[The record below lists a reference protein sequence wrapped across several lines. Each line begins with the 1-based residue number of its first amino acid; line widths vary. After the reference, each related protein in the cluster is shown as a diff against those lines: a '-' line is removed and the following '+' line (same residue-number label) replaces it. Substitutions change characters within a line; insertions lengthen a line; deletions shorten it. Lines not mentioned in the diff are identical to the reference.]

1 MTKMSNDMDKIF
13 FNEIMREYD
22 LIRIKNKKEADMKK
36 KNLYERYPEL
46 DELEKKISEIG
57 LSVAKLVLKKFDMK
71 EIEKLKKE
79 SQILVEKYNFIF
91 KKIGLSKNYF
101 EVYDCKICHDTG
113 FINNKKCDCLKKK
126 LVEKYCNMSSLGK
139 ILEQENFA
147 NFNFKYYEGESLK
160 LIKKAYKA
168 SLLFVKYFGVRFKN
182 LFFYG
187 DTGLGKTFLCNCI
200 AKEILNM
207 GKSVLYKTAPE
218 LFKMLDEIR
227 FSNYEKNI
235 EREKIIFDCDL
246 LIIDDL
252 GSEYQTRPLESDLFN
267 TINLRLLNKK
277 PVIISTNMNAN
288 ELPEFYKQRIVSR
301 IYGYYD
307 MFEFVGEDIRI
318 KKRM

>member
-13 FNEIMREYD
+13 FNEILREYD
-22 LIRIKNKKEADMKK
+22 LIRIKNKKRADMKK
-36 KNLYERYPEL
+36 KKLYIRYPEL
-46 DELEKKISEIG
+46 DELEKKINEIG
-57 LSVAKLVLKKFDMK
+57 LKISKLVLKKFDMK

-79 SQILVEKYNFIF
+79 NRILVEKYDFIL
-91 KKIGLSKNYF
+91 KKIGLSKNDL

-113 FINNKKCDCLKKK
+113 FVNNKKCDCLKKK
-126 LVEKYCNMSSLGK
+126 LVEKYCNMSCLNK

-147 NFNFKYYEGESLK
+147 NFNFKYYKGESLK
-160 LIKKAYKA
+160 LIKKAYKE
-168 SLLFVKYFGVRFKN
+168 SLSFVKYFGVKFRN

-200 AKEILNM
+200 ANEILNM
-207 GKSVLYKTAPE
+207 EKSVLYKTAPE

-227 FSNYEKNI
+227 FNDYEKNI
-235 EREKIIFDCDL
+235 EQEKIIFDCDL
-246 LIIDDL
+246 LVIDDL
-252 GSEYQTRPLESDLFN
+252 GAEYKTKPLESDLFN
-267 TINLRLLNKK
+267 IINMRLLNKK

-288 ELPEFYKQRIVSR
+288 ELPEFYTQRIVSR
-301 IYGYYD
+301 IYGHYD

>member
-1 MTKMSNDMDKIF
+1 MSNDMDKIF
-13 FNEIMREYD
+13 FNEILREYD
-22 LIRIKNKKEADMKK
+22 LIRIKNKKRADMKK
-36 KNLYERYPEL
+36 KKLYIRYPEL
-46 DELEKKISEIG
+46 DELEKKINEIG
-57 LSVAKLVLKKFDMK
+57 LKISKLVLKKFDMK

-79 SQILVEKYNFIF
+79 NRILVEKYDFIL
-91 KKIGLSKNYF
+91 KKIGLSKNDL

-113 FINNKKCDCLKKK
+113 FVNNKKCDCLKKK
-126 LVEKYCNMSSLGK
+126 LVEKYCNMSCLNK

-147 NFNFKYYEGESLK
+147 NFNFKYYKGESLK
-160 LIKKAYKA
+160 LIKKAYKE
-168 SLLFVKYFGVRFKN
+168 SLSFVKYFGVKFRN

-200 AKEILNM
+200 ANEILNM
-207 GKSVLYKTAPE
+207 EKSVLYKTAPE

-227 FSNYEKNI
+227 FNDYEKNL

-246 LIIDDL
+246 LVIDDL
-252 GSEYQTRPLESDLFN
+252 GAEYKTKPLESDLFN
-267 TINLRLLNKK
+267 IINMRLLNKK

-288 ELPEFYKQRIVSR
+288 ELPEFYTQRIVSR
-301 IYGYYD
+301 IYGHYD

>member
-1 MTKMSNDMDKIF
+1 MSNDMDKIF
-13 FNEIMREYD
+13 FNEILREYD
-22 LIRIKNKKEADMKK
+22 LIRIKNKQEADMQKK
-36 KNLYERYPEL
+36 KLYARYPEL

-57 LSVAKLVLKKFDMK
+57 LSIAKLVLKKFDVR

-79 SQILVEKYNFIF
+79 SCILTEKYNFIL

-113 FINNKKCDCLKKK
+113 FVNNKKCDCLKKK
-126 LVEKYCNMSSLGK
+126 LVEKYCSMSNLGK

-147 NFNFKYYEGESLK
+147 NFDFKYYKGESLRR
-160 LIKKAYKA
+160 IKKAYKS
-168 SLLFVKYFGVRFKN
+168 SLSFVKYFGVKFKN

-252 GSEYQTRPLESDLFN
+252 GSEYKTKPLESDLFN
-267 TINLRLLNKK
+267 IINIRFLNKK
-277 PVIISTNMNAN
+277 PVIISTNVNAN
-288 ELPEFYKQRIVSR
+288 ELPEFYTQRIISR
-301 IYGYYD
+301 IYGYYNI
-307 MFEFVGEDIRI
+307 FEFTGEDIRM
-318 KKRM
+318 KKKM

>member
-1 MTKMSNDMDKIF
+1 MSNDMDKIF
-13 FNEIMREYD
+13 FNEILREYD
-22 LIRIKNKKEADMKK
+22 LIRMKNKKEADMKK
-36 KNLYERYPEL
+36 KKLYAGYPEL
-46 DELEKKISEIG
+46 DELEKKTNELKLNI
-57 LSVAKLVLKKFDMK
+57 AKLVLKKFDIK

-79 SQILVEKYNFIF
+79 SQILVEKYNCIL
-91 KKIGLSKNYF
+91 KEIGINRNYF

-113 FINNKKCDCLKKK
+113 FVNNKKCDCLKKK
-126 LVEKYCNMSSLGK
+126 LVEKYCNMSSLNK
-139 ILEQENFA
+139 IFEQENFA
-147 NFNFKYYEGESLK
+147 NFDFKYYKGESLK

-168 SLLFVKYFGVRFKN
+168 SLLFVKYFGVKFKN

-187 DTGLGKTFLCNCI
+187 ETGLGKTFLCNCI

-235 EREKIIFDCDL
+235 EQEKIIFDCDL
-246 LIIDDL
+246 LVIDDF
-252 GSEYQTRPLESDLFN
+252 GAEYKTMPLESDLFN
-267 TINLRLLNKK
+267 IINMRFLNKK
-277 PVIISTNMNAN
+277 PIIISTNIKAK
-288 ELPEFYKQRIVSR
+288 ELPVFYTQRIISR

-307 MFEFVGEDIRI
+307 VFEFTGEDIRV

>member
-13 FNEIMREYD
+13 FNEILREYD
-22 LIRIKNKKEADMKK
+22 LIRIKNKKRDDIKK
-36 KNLYERYPEL
+36 KKLYIRYPEL
-46 DELEKKISEIG
+46 DELEKKINEIG
-57 LSVAKLVLKKFDMK
+57 LKISKLVLKKFDMK

-79 SQILVEKYNFIF
+79 NRILVEKYDFIL
-91 KKIGLSKNYF
+91 KKIGLSKNDL

-113 FINNKKCDCLKKK
+113 FVNNKKCDCLKKK
-126 LVEKYCNMSSLGK
+126 LVEKYCNMSCLNK

-147 NFNFKYYEGESLK
+147 NFNFKYYKGESLK
-160 LIKKAYKA
+160 LIKKAYKE
-168 SLLFVKYFGVRFKN
+168 SLSFVKYFGVKFRN

-200 AKEILNM
+200 ANEILNM
-207 GKSVLYKTAPE
+207 EKSVLYKTAPE

-227 FSNYEKNI
+227 FNDYEKNL

-246 LIIDDL
+246 LVIDDL
-252 GSEYQTRPLESDLFN
+252 GAEYKTKPLESDLFN
-267 TINLRLLNKK
+267 IINMRLLNKK

-288 ELPEFYKQRIVSR
+288 ELPEFYTQRIVSR
-301 IYGYYD
+301 IYGHYD

>member
-1 MTKMSNDMDKIF
+1 M
-13 FNEIMREYD
+13 Y
-22 LIRIKNKKEADMKK
+22 AG
-36 KNLYERYPEL
+36 YPEL
-46 DELEKKISEIG
+46 DELEKKTNELKLNI
-57 LSVAKLVLKKFDMK
+57 AKLVLKKFDIK

-79 SQILVEKYNFIF
+79 SQILVEKYNCIL
-91 KKIGLSKNYF
+91 KEIGINRNYF

-113 FINNKKCDCLKKK
+113 FVNNKKCDCLKKK
-126 LVEKYCNMSSLGK
+126 LVEKYCNMSSLNK
-139 ILEQENFA
+139 IFEQENFA
-147 NFNFKYYEGESLK
+147 NFDFKYYKGESLK

-168 SLLFVKYFGVRFKN
+168 SLLFVKYFGVKFKN

-187 DTGLGKTFLCNCI
+187 ETGLGKTFLCNCI

-235 EREKIIFDCDL
+235 EQEKIIFDCDL
-246 LIIDDL
+246 LVIDDF
-252 GSEYQTRPLESDLFN
+252 GAEYKTMPLESDLFN
-267 TINLRLLNKK
+267 IINMRFLNRK
-277 PVIISTNMNAN
+277 PVIISTNIKAK
-288 ELPEFYKQRIVSR
+288 ELPVFYTQRIISR

-307 MFEFVGEDIRI
+307 VFEFTGEDIRV